1 MSNKR
6 KQYSPQFKAKVALEA
21 VRGEKTVSELTSQ
34 YGIHPTMIHNWKRQL
49 LEGVSRLFEPGGKT
63 TRVEE
68 KRQAQMDELYRQI
81 GQLKVERDFLANRSA
96 QLGLR
101 NEKPWS

>member
-63 TRVEE
+63 TRDEE
-68 KRQAQMDELYRQI
+68 NRQAQMDELYRQI